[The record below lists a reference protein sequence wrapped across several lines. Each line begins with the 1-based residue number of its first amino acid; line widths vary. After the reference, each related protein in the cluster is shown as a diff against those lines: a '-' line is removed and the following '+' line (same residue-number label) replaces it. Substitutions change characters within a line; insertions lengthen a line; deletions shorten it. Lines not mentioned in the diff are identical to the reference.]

1 MDNEREKK
9 SLRIRRKSDVKGKKV
24 MAEITEKENETTI
37 LHRKKER
44 KKKRKEETERIK
56 PYTDRMKKKKRERVN
71 VEIESVE
78 FSKVDHKKTRVRLR
92 GGYRCISLCA
102 VI

>member
-44 KKKRKEETERIK
+44 KKE
-56 PYTDRMKKKKRERVN
+56 KKKGRDRENKTIHRQNEKEKERER
-71 VEIESVE
+71 
-78 FSKVDHKKTRVRLR
+78 KR
-92 GGYRCISLCA
+92 
-102 VI
+102 

>member
-37 LHRKKER
+37 LHRKTDKKTGRDRETTTIHRQNEKEKER
-44 KKKRKEETERIK
+44 ERKR
-56 PYTDRMKKKKRERVN
+56 
-71 VEIESVE
+71 
-78 FSKVDHKKTRVRLR
+78 
-92 GGYRCISLCA
+92 
-102 VI
+102 